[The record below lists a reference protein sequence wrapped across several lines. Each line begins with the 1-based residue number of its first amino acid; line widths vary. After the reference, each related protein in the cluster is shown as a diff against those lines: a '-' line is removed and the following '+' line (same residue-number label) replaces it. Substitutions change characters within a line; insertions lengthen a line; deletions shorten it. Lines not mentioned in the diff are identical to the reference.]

1 MPVDSDAAGQLAST
15 ATFDAGGIDGGDGGG
30 AEWIDVAL
38 AAALLG
44 ALVVGGVLLHGALR
58 GRAGGL
64 HQKLASFGGDEPPAR
79 LGP

>member
-1 MPVDSDAAGQLAST
+1 MTVDSDAVGQLAST
-15 ATFDAGGIDGGDGGG
+15 ATVDAGGIGGGDGGG